1 MIRQINHCATACC
14 AIQIHYP
21 IQSSGRI
28 VKQAVGQFTRIRSI
42 AEFVI
47 EQALPTT
54 RQDKLPRIEQIE
66 QIEQIERA
74 LAQERNQGENEQ

>member
-1 MIRQINHCATACC
+1 MIRQINNWATSCC

-28 VKQAVGQFTRIRSI
+28 VQQSVRQFTRIRSVT
-42 AEFVI
+42 EYEI

-66 QIEQIERA
+66 RE
-74 LAQERNQGENEQ
+74 LARELNQGESEQ

>member
-21 IQSSGRI
+21 TQSSGMI
-28 VKQAVGQFTRIRSI
+28 VQQAVGQFARIRSVT
-42 AEFVI
+42 EYVI

-54 RQDKLPRIEQIE
+54 RQDKLPS
-66 QIEQIERA
+66 IEQIERE
-74 LAQERNQGENEQ
+74 LARELNQGESEQ